1 LRTSLGLLLVFF
13 ASPLFAQW
21 RSESFVQ
28 SVHLH
33 KFNNTII
40 QGFVHTQRDH
50 SWGTPYVGVWFDQDQ
65 KTAGDG
71 VFTDSQVAPLV
82 GVKSNLYFFD
92 ILPTKFF
99 FETRAVIR
107 TEDFPDGRDRSAVEL
122 RPGLLGY
129 DRIEFK
135 SAFFLEH
142 YYALFYTHLY
152 SGRVIFQGWSKQGF
166 SYMSFDLFNEVFA
179 DTFDF
184 TRGQDATVDLRPG
197 IRWTYRF
204 KTSTFQL
211 IHQQLYHFSNLAFA
225 GRNEARS
232 SVIFGISF

>member
-1 LRTSLGLLLVFF
+1 LKILLSFLLVLF
-13 ASPLFAQW
+13 AGPLLAQW
-21 RSESFVQ
+21 RSESFIQ

-33 KFNNTII
+33 KFDNTII
-40 QGFVHTQRDH
+40 QGFVHTQKEFT
-50 SWGTPYVGVWFDQDQ
+50 WGTPYVGMWIDQDK
-65 KTAGDG
+65 KTAADG
-71 VFTDSQVAPLV
+71 VFTDSQVAPLI
-82 GVKSNLYFFD
+82 GIKSHLYFVN

-99 FETRAVIR
+99 IETRAVLR
-107 TEDFPDGRDRSAVEL
+107 TEEFPDGRDRGAIEL

-129 DRIEFK
+129 DKIDFK

-142 YYALFYTHLY
+142 YYALFYTQLY
-152 SGRVIFQGWSKQGF
+152 DSRIIFQGWSKQGL
-166 SYMSFDLFNEVFA
+166 SYKSFDLFNEVFA

-204 KTSTFQL
+204 QEFAFQL

-225 GRNEARS
+225 GRSEARS
-232 SVIFGISF
+232 SAIIGVTF